1 MRPECRRNFE
11 RLAKLLCILAAL
23 LGSIVMLIGITVI
36 TAVVCYFAHLAFLW
50 YVPVIITAFAL
61 GFAVLAILLVN
72 VRSRDDDEGYE

>member
-23 LGSIVMLIGITVI
+23 LISITVI
-36 TAVVCYFAHLAFLW
+36 TAVVCFFAHLAFLW

-61 GFAVLAILLVN
+61 GFAATAFLLVN
-72 VRSRDDDEGYE
+72 VKSRDDEDYE

>member
-61 GFAVLAILLVN
+61 GFIALAILLVN
-72 VRSRDDDEGYE
+72 VKSCGDEDYE

>member
-11 RLAKLLCILAAL
+11 RLAKLFCILTAVL
-23 LGSIVMLIGITVI
+23 TTIVMLIAITVI

-61 GFAVLAILLVN
+61 GFAGLALLLVN
-72 VRSRDDDEGYE
+72 AKSPDDGEDYE

>member
-11 RLAKLLCILAAL
+11 RLARLLCILGAL
-23 LGSIVMLIGITVI
+23 LGSIVMLIAITVI

-61 GFAVLAILLVN
+61 GFVALALLLVN
-72 VRSRDDDEGYE
+72 AKSRDDDEGYE

>member
-36 TAVVCYFAHLAFLW
+36 TAVVCYFAQLAFLW
-50 YVPVIITAFAL
+50 YVPLIITAFAL
-61 GFAVLAILLVN
+61 GFVALAFLLVN
-72 VRSRDDDEGYE
+72 VKTRDDDEGYE

>member
-11 RLAKLLCILAAL
+11 RIAKLLCILAAVL
-23 LGSIVMLIGITVI
+23 TTIVMLIGVTVI

-61 GFAVLAILLVN
+61 GFAALAFLLVN
-72 VRSRDDDEGYE
+72 AKSRDDDEGYE

>member
-50 YVPVIITAFAL
+50 YVPVIITAFAI
-61 GFAVLAILLVN
+61 GFAAVALLLVN
-72 VRSRDDDEGYE
+72 VRTRDDDEGYE

>member
-50 YVPVIITAFAL
+50 YVPVIITAFAI
-61 GFAVLAILLVN
+61 GFVGIVFLLVN
-72 VRSRDDDEGYE
+72 TKTPDDGEGYE

>member
-23 LGSIVMLIGITVI
+23 LGSIVMLICITVI

-50 YVPVIITAFAL
+50 YVPLIITAFAL
-61 GFAVLAILLVN
+61 GFTALAFLLVN
-72 VRSRDDDEGYE
+72 AKTTDDDEGYE

>member
-23 LGSIVMLIGITVI
+23 LGSIVMLVCITVI

-61 GFAVLAILLVN
+61 GFAGIALLLVN
-72 VRSRDDDEGYE
+72 SKSPDDDEGYE

>member
-11 RLAKLLCILAAL
+11 RLAKLLCILAAVL
-23 LGSIVMLIGITVI
+23 TTIVMLIGVTVI

-61 GFAVLAILLVN
+61 GFTALAFLLVN
-72 VRSRDDDEGYE
+72 AKSRDDDEGYE

>member
-23 LGSIVMLIGITVI
+23 LGSIVMLIAITVI
-36 TAVVCYFAHLAFLW
+36 TAVVCYFARLAFLW

-61 GFAVLAILLVN
+61 GFAGLALLLVN
-72 VRSRDDDEGYE
+72 VRTRDDDEGYE

>member
-23 LGSIVMLIGITVI
+23 LGSIVMLIAITVI

-50 YVPVIITAFAL
+50 YVPVIITAFAI
-61 GFAVLAILLVN
+61 GFAALALLLVN
-72 VRSRDDDEGYE
+72 VMTRDDDEGYE

>member
-61 GFAVLAILLVN
+61 GFVALAILLVN
-72 VRSRDDDEGYE
+72 VKSRGDEDYE

>member
-11 RLAKLLCILAAL
+11 RLARLLCILAAL

-36 TAVVCYFAHLAFLW
+36 TAVVCYFARLAFLW

-61 GFAVLAILLVN
+61 GFVALAFLLIN
-72 VRSRDDDEGYE
+72 VKSRDDEDYE

>member
-36 TAVVCYFAHLAFLW
+36 TAVVCYFARLAFLW

-61 GFAVLAILLVN
+61 GFVTLAFLLVN
-72 VRSRDDDEGYE
+72 VKSRDDEDYE

>member
-11 RLAKLLCILAAL
+11 RLAKLLCILAAVL
-23 LGSIVMLIGITVI
+23 ATIVILVGVTVI

-61 GFAVLAILLVN
+61 GFTALAFLLVN
-72 VRSRDDDEGYE
+72 AKTCDDDEGYE

>member
-11 RLAKLLCILAAL
+11 RLAKLLCILAAVL
-23 LGSIVMLIGITVI
+23 TTIVMLIGVTVI

-61 GFAVLAILLVN
+61 GFAVLAFLLVN
-72 VRSRDDDEGYE
+72 AKSRDDDEGYE

>member
-23 LGSIVMLIGITVI
+23 LGAIVMLIGITVI

-61 GFAVLAILLVN
+61 GFAGFALLIVN
-72 VRSRDDDEGYE
+72 AKSRDDDEGYE

>member
-23 LGSIVMLIGITVI
+23 LGSIVMLIAITVI

-50 YVPVIITAFAL
+50 YVPVIITAFAI
-61 GFAVLAILLVN
+61 GFAAVALLLVN
-72 VRSRDDDEGYE
+72 MRTRDDDEGYE

>member
-1 MRPECRRNFE
+1 MKPECRRNFE

-36 TAVVCYFAHLAFLW
+36 TAVVCYFARLAFLW

-61 GFAVLAILLVN
+61 GFVALAFLLVN
-72 VRSRDDDEGYE
+72 VKSRDDEDYE

>member
-11 RLAKLLCILAAL
+11 RLAKLLCIMAAL
-23 LGSIVMLIGITVI
+23 LGSIVMLIAITVI

-61 GFAVLAILLVN
+61 GFAGLALLLVN
-72 VRSRDDDEGYE
+72 VRTRDDDEDYE

>member
-50 YVPVIITAFAL
+50 YVPVIITAFAI
-61 GFAVLAILLVN
+61 GFAAVALLLVN
-72 VRSRDDDEGYE
+72 ERTRDDDEGYE

>member
-23 LGSIVMLIGITVI
+23 LGSIVMLIAVTVI

-50 YVPVIITAFAL
+50 YVPVIITAFAM
-61 GFAVLAILLVN
+61 GFTALAFLLVN
-72 VRSRDDDEGYE
+72 AKTTDDDEGYE

>member
-23 LGSIVMLIGITVI
+23 LGSIVMLIAITVI

-50 YVPVIITAFAL
+50 YVPVIITAFAI
-61 GFAVLAILLVN
+61 GFAGLALLLVN
-72 VRSRDDDEGYE
+72 VKSRDDDEGYE